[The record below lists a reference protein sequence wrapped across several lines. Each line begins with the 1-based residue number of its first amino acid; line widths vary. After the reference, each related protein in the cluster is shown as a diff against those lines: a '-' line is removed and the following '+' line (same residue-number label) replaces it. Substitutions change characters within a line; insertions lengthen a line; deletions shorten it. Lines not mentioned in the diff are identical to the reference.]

1 MQRTNTRCTD
11 PNGNYSQTS
20 HKTLPCLCKCLSDS
34 NIDNPMPQHERGEH
48 MHNQQLLLKSPMP
61 ADPWVQKGA
70 EATNDHWPLPQHT
83 LLHVLNALRCTFDN
97 HAKRMMPWYT
107 SKICTCHK
115 QTHTCTSQK
124 IMTISN
130 KNNTKKR
137 RKMKRTQNNEQTRK
151 GHASKCAMAK
161 HCPQQQMLHSC
172 ATRHAWP
179 SQNKMNHGQ
188 HAFETKTA
196 KTASLLANAPSYTPI
211 KHAVNSAHH
220 CDTNRMTATQ
230 NSAEK
235 LNDTTGVTTSIA
247 AKAYRSAQQMKKQ
260 LEQDSWGCWA
270 SSEPSCP

>member
-61 ADPWVQKGA
+61 ADPWVQEGA

-115 QTHTCTSQK
+115 QTHTHMHKPKNHDNKQQK
-124 IMTISN
+124 QHQKATENETDS
-130 KNNTKKR
+130 KQWANTQGTCKQVCNGK
-137 RKMKRTQNNEQTRK
+137 TL
-151 GHASKCAMAK
+151 
-161 HCPQQQMLHSC
+161 P
-172 ATRHAWP
+172 AT
-179 SQNKMNHGQ
+179 
-188 HAFETKTA
+188 
-196 KTASLLANAPSYTPI
+196 
-211 KHAVNSAHH
+211 
-220 CDTNRMTATQ
+220 TNVA
-230 NSAEK
+230 
-235 LNDTTGVTTSIA
+235 
-247 AKAYRSAQQMKKQ
+247 
-260 LEQDSWGCWA
+260 
-270 SSEPSCP
+270 